1 MQVVSYTDARN
12 GLKRV
17 LDDVVDNADF
27 TVITRRDSENA
38 VVMSQNYFNSLM
50 ETVHLLKS
58 PANVVHLKQ
67 SIEQYRAGKTINA
80 PDLANHRSCAPE
92 KAKKHENIDQTK
104 ARIKNQQ

>member
-27 TVITRRDSENA
+27 TVITRRGSENA
-38 VVMSQNYFNSLM
+38 VVMSQDYFNSLM

-58 PANVVHLKQ
+58 PANAVHLKQ
-67 SIEQYRAGKTINA
+67 SIEQYRAGKT
-80 PDLANHRSCAPE
+80 LQ
-92 KAKKHENIDQTK
+92 KGLIDEG
-104 ARIKNQQ
+104 